1 MASNREK
8 IRLESTAGTGTFYTT
23 TINQRKRT
31 VEGQGKLEVK
41 KFDKKS
47 GKHELF
53 RQRKIK

>member
-23 TINQRKRT
+23 TINARKMAT
-31 VEGQGKLEVK
+31 EGKGKLEIK
-41 KFDKKS
+41 KFDKKT

-53 RQRKIK
+53 KQKKIK